1 MAQMRGT
8 FTDGLGMTVSG
19 VPKDGTPLK
28 VSVAMSDSGTT
39 VHVDGTLASA
49 SSSITPQDAIS
60 YDALAVGEYIEHDS
74 TQRPHQVH
82 QILPAPPD

>member
-1 MAQMRGT
+1 
-8 FTDGLGMTVSG
+8 MTVSG

-49 SSSITPQDAIS
+49 NSSITPQDAIS
-60 YDALAVGEYIEHDS
+60 YDALAVGGISS
-74 TQRPHQVH
+74 TTQLNGHIKSIKYYPRRLTNAQL
-82 QILPAPPD
+82 QELTT